1 MSTSTYDP
9 RLSRPMTADVIASLS
24 DEVHTHRRISWAAIF
39 GGVILVVA
47 LQLLLSLL
55 GAGIGLGT
63 VDANAGNMPS
73 AKGLGIGAG
82 LWWVISSCIA
92 LGVGGYIAAW
102 LAGVE
107 IRFDGVLH
115 GLVTW
120 GLATLLTVWLLTS
133 AIGGVVGG
141 GFSTLG
147 SLVSAAGSGA
157 SEAAKPLAQA
167 AGLSPDVL
175 QQQANAFLQP
185 TEPDPATM
193 NPQDAQKAVATSLAT
208 YAGGGPD
215 AAAAKEKIIT
225 IMAAQMKISH
235 DAAAKKFD
243 EAQTKLQQTRD
254 KVVQTAK
261 DAADASAAAA
271 SRTAFAGF
279 GVLLL
284 GAIAAAIGGALA
296 VQRRLLVT
304 RPSPDRFETPS

>member
-39 GGVILVVA
+39 GGLILGVGLHA
-47 LQLLLSLL
+47 LLSLL

-92 LGVGGYIAAW
+92 LGVGGYVAAW

-133 AIGGVVGG
+133 AIGSVVGG
-141 GFSTLG
+141 GFSTWG

-175 QQQANAFLQP
+175 QQQASAFLQP
-185 TEPDPATM
+185 TEPD
-193 NPQDAQKAVATSLAT
+193 
-208 YAGGGPD
+208 
-215 AAAAKEKIIT
+215 
-225 IMAAQMKISH
+225 
-235 DAAAKKFD
+235 
-243 EAQTKLQQTRD
+243 
-254 KVVQTAK
+254 
-261 DAADASAAAA
+261 
-271 SRTAFAGF
+271 
-279 GVLLL
+279 
-284 GAIAAAIGGALA
+284 
-296 VQRRLLVT
+296 
-304 RPSPDRFETPS
+304 